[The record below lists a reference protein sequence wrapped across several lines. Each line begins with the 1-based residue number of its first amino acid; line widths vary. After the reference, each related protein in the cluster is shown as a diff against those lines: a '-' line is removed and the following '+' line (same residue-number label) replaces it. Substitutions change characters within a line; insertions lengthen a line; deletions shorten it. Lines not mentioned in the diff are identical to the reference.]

1 MVLDVLILLLL
12 FAVAL
17 VAGVLSGLV
26 GTGSSIILLPLLIA
40 LYGPRVSVPVMA
52 IASVLGNLGRVLAW
66 WREIQWRPVL
76 AYSLPGIPAA
86 VLGAHTLLSI
96 SPRLVDGCLAG
107 FFAAVIPLRHLAAR
121 KQWALNW
128 WQLALSGAVIGFL
141 TGLIFSTG
149 PLSVPVFTGY
159 GLTGGAFLGSEAAS
173 ALLLYAGKLATFG
186 AAGVLNA
193 AVLARGLVIGAAL
206 LAGSLLARLLL
217 PRSVSPRRYELLIDG
232 ILVVAAVSL
241 LFSALR

>member
-1 MVLDVLILLLL
+1 MVPFVLILILL

-17 VAGVLSGLV
+17 AAGMLSGLV
-26 GTGSSIILLPLLIA
+26 GTGSSLILLPLLVV

-86 VLGAHTLLSI
+86 VLGAHTLLTI
-96 SPRLVDGCLAG
+96 SPRLADCCLAA
-107 FFAAVIPLRHLAAR
+107 FFAGVIPLRRLAAR
-121 KQWALNW
+121 KQWTLNW
-128 WQLALSGAVIGFL
+128 WQLAVSGAVIGFL

-159 GLTGGAFLGSEAAS
+159 GLAGGAFLGSEAAS

-186 AAGVLNA
+186 RAGVLNE

-206 LAGSLLARLLL
+206 LAGSLAARRLL
-217 PRSVSPRRYELLIDG
+217 RSVSRRRYHLLIDAV
-232 ILVVAAVSL
+232 LVVAAGTL